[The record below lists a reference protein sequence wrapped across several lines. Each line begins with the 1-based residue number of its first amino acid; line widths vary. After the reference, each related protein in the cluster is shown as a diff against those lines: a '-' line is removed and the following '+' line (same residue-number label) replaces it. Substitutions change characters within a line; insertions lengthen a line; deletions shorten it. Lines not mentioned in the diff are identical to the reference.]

1 MLLPKLFL
9 LSITILLTLYSQQ
22 AVAEIKQ
29 DIFPAEKLGKSEYC
43 GLCHTEIYQQWNA
56 SSHHFSSFNNP
67 IYRKVILSEVGT
79 EDEETLRFCAGC
91 HDPLLISSNQLNPLD
106 VNSWPANSGITC
118 LSCHRMTDIGEK
130 NGDYVINE
138 PTLHP
143 FALADSPSLQ
153 KAHEFLL
160 DLTPWLHRSVM
171 TKPIYKKPEFCA
183 TCHTLEVPASIN
195 GHADLKVLNE
205 YGSWSESEYNSTST
219 GHESGSRI
227 CQDCHMPLFKSED
240 PAAIDGM
247 AHSHSF
253 AAGNTALA
261 TFNQDLEHLEKAQQF
276 LSNDIVELQLLGL
289 RTRQQDPFLS
299 PNDIDVPADSLVELK
314 LSIFNKAV
322 GHHFPAGT
330 ADSNQAWLSLVCEDA
345 EGRVISQQGN
355 LDIDSRIPEDAVRF
369 GVTFV
374 DAEGKPTNRRTTT
387 TRAVAL
393 KNSFLI
399 APKETREVQLGF
411 TLPSEFQAPLKVKIK
426 LNWRKYDPKFID
438 WVFDGRSTPQQPITT
453 ITELEFELPAK
464 KSLSSNNKTLT
475 YLENHK

>member
-1 MLLPKLFL
+1 MLLPKLFIF
-9 LSITILLTLYSQQ
+9 SITTLLGLYSQPVLADKIQ
-22 AVAEIKQ
+22 EPV
-29 DIFPAEKLGKSEYC
+29 PAEKLGKSEYC

-67 IYRKVILSEVGT
+67 VYRKVVLSEVGT

-91 HDPLLISSNQLNPLD
+91 HDPLLLAANKLSPLN

-118 LSCHRMTDIGEK
+118 LSCHRMTNIGEK

-138 PTLHP
+138 PILHP
-143 FALADSPSLQ
+143 FALADNPSLQ

-160 DLTPWLHRSVM
+160 KLSPWLHRSVM
-171 TKPIYKKPEFCA
+171 SKPIYKEPEFCA

-195 GHADLKVLNE
+195 GHTNLKVLDE
-205 YGSWSESEYNSTST
+205 YRSWSESEYNSAST
-219 GHESGSRI
+219 GHESGSRK
-227 CQDCHMPLFKSED
+227 CQDCHMPLFASKD
-240 PAAIDGM
+240 PAATDGM

-253 AAGNTALA
+253 AAGNTTLA
-261 TFNQDLEHLEKAQQF
+261 AFNQDLEHLEKAQQF
-276 LSNDIVELQLLGL
+276 LSNGIVELQLLGL
-289 RTRQQDPFLS
+289 RTRHQDPFLS
-299 PNDIDVPADSLVELK
+299 PGEIKVTSNSLVELK

-330 ADSNQAWLSLVCEDA
+330 ADSNQAWLSLVCVDA
-345 EGRVISQQGN
+345 EGHVIAQQGN
-355 LDIDSRIPEDAVRF
+355 IDTDNRLPDDAVRF

-374 DAEGKPTNRRTTT
+374 DAEGNPTNRRTTT

-393 KNSFLI
+393 QDSFLI
-399 APKETREVQLGF
+399 PPRRSREVQLGF
-411 TLPSEFQAPLKVKIK
+411 ALPPEFQAPLKVKIK

-438 WVFDGRSTPQQPITT
+438 WVFDGRPTPPQPITT
-453 ITELEFELPAK
+453 ITELEFELPTNHSLLAK
-464 KSLSSNNKTLT
+464 TKTLT